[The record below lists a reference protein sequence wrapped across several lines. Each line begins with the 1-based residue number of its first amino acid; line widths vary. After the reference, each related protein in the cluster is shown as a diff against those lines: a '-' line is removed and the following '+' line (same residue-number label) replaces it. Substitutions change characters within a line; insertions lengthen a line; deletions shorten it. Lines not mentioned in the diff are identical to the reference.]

1 MVHFVNA
8 AGASVLPFS
17 KHRYQVVPLLQSG
30 AIATKCIVQCTVQVG
45 TNNKK
50 LDVLSHL
57 T

>member
-17 KHRYQVVPLLQSG
+17 KHRYQVVPSLQSG
-30 AIATKCIVQCTVQVG
+30 AIATKCIVQCTFQVG